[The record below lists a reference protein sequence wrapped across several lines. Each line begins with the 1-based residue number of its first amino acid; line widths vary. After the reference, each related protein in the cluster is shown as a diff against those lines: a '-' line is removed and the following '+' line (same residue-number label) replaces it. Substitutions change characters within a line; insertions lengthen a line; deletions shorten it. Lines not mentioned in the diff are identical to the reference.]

1 MEHAMRRLVAVIPA
15 LALVA
20 GLGLAARPPAPADE
34 HSGICVGS
42 MQIVAC
48 VPPDGTQP

>member
-1 MEHAMRRLVAVIPA
+1 MRAIVCA
-15 LALVA
+15 LAGLLLAVGILVPK
-20 GLGLAARPPAPADE
+20 GDDD

-48 VPPDGTQP
+48 VPPDAQG